1 VEVLREFRKFKLKL
15 SPVKCTFKVKYI
27 KLLGFISTEKG
38 IEVDLDKVRAILEI
52 LTPHIE
58 KEVCDFLSILNYIA
72 RLSPN

>member
-1 VEVLREFRKFKLKL
+1 
-15 SPVKCTFKVKYI
+15 VKYI